1 MRLNAALDSDRF
13 ADKKA
18 TIRQMFDRICARYDL
33 NNRLLSFGLD
43 TYWRWRAA
51 NLLGLR
57 SGDSVVDICCGTGD
71 LAAVLARRVDPGRV
85 VGVDFSTEMLN
96 RAGQKYPNIEYVV
109 ADATDVPLEGGFSAA
124 TIAFGPRNIPDL
136 DALWKEMARLVKP
149 GGKVLS
155 LELTRPCG
163 ILGVLHGLYLRYV
176 VPWLGGWVSGDREAY
191 DYLSRTIAAFI
202 SSERLAESMAEA
214 GLQRVETHPLCG
226 GIVTVHIGH
235 LPTL

>member
-1 MRLNAALDSDRF
+1 MRLEEEQQVETSA
-13 ADKKA
+13 KG
-18 TIRQMFDRICARYDL
+18 TVIRQMFDRICGRYDL

-43 TYWRWRAA
+43 RYWRWRAT
-51 NLLGLR
+51 NLLAPK

-71 LAAVLARRVDPGRV
+71 LSAAIARRVQPGRV
-85 VGVDFSTEMLN
+85 VGVDFSTEMLK
-96 RAGQKYPNIEYVV
+96 RAGEKYPNLEYVV
-109 ADATDVPLEGGFSAA
+109 ADAVNVPLEGGFSAA

-136 DALWKEMARLVKP
+136 NALWTEMSRLVRP

-155 LELTRPCG
+155 LELTRPHG
-163 ILGVLHGLYLRYV
+163 FLGVFHSLYLRYI

-235 LPTL
+235 VPLDY